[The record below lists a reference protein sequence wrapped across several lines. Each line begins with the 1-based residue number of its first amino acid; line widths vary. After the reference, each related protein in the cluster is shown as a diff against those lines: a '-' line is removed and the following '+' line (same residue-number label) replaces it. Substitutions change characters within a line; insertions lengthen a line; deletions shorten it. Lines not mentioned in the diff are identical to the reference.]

1 MDTVVSESTRNLAP
15 GYAGQELDRVRV
27 KGKAQAVAIFWPMA
41 PVAQLGEDAANELK
55 TWATFLKAYRAQKW
69 DQTDVLMINLMRMNS
84 KKFLY
89 QLYAERVA
97 SMRLLPFDP
106 DWDGATN
113 FETK

>member
-1 MDTVVSESTRNLAP
+1 
-15 GYAGQELDRVRV
+15 
-27 KGKAQAVAIFWPMA
+27 MA
-41 PVAQLGEDAANELK
+41 PLAQLAEDTASELK
-55 TWATFLKAYRAQKW
+55 TWTAFLKAYRAQNW
-69 DQTDVLMINLMRMNS
+69 DQTDVLMINLMRMNP

-106 DWDGATN
+106 EWDGATN